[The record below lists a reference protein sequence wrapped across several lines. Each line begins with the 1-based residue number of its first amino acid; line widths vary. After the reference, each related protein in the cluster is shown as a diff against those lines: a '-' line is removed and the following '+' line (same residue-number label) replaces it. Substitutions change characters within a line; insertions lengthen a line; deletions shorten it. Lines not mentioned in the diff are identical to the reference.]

1 LIGYTVYETI
11 TIEKAEHVAWVTLNR
26 PESRNALNQKMC
38 KEITRACEAI
48 ASDPD
53 THVVVI
59 QGAGPAFCA
68 GADLKERQNM
78 SVEEMLARRVEGFTA
93 YAAIEA
99 LPMPVMAVVNGP
111 AYGSGAEI
119 AASCDFV
126 IASEKASFKYPEVGW
141 GTVGATQRL
150 PRIVGAR
157 MAKELLFTGRT
168 VDATEAQLL
177 GLVNQVHAS
186 EDLVEKAKAMAAG
199 IAKNN
204 PITTRLTKRSIDN
217 GLEST
222 RQGAMAIELIAIQE
236 NLRHSDWKKAIAGFG
251 QKTEEAGRG
260 A

>member
-1 LIGYTVYETI
+1 MYETI
-11 TIEKAEHVAWVTLNR
+11 TIDTTEQVAWLTLNR

-38 KEITRACEAI
+38 KEITRACEGF
-48 ASDPD
+48 ASDPNV
-53 THVVVI
+53 HVVVI

-168 VDATEAQLL
+168 VDAEEAKGL
-177 GLVNQVHAS
+177 GLVNQVFG
-186 EDLVEKAKAMAAG
+186 ELELMDKARTMAAG
-199 IAKNN
+199 MAKNN

-222 RQGAMAIELIAIQE
+222 RQGAMAIELLAIQE
-236 NLRHSDWKKAIAGFG
+236 NLRHSDWKKAIAAFG
-251 QKTEEAGRG
+251 QKTEGVGHDA
-260 A
+260 

>member
-1 LIGYTVYETI
+1 
-11 TIEKAEHVAWVTLNR
+11 
-26 PESRNALNQKMC
+26 
-38 KEITRACEAI
+38 
-48 ASDPD
+48 
-53 THVVVI
+53 VVI
-59 QGAGPAFCA
+59 QGAGLAFCA

-78 SVEEMLARRVEGFTA
+78 SVEEILARRVEGFTA

-99 LPMPVMAVVNGP
+99 LPMPVIAAVNGP

-168 VDATEAQLL
+168 VDAAEAKML
-177 GLVNQVHAS
+177 GLVNQVHQAG
-186 EDLVEKAKAMAAG
+186 DLIEKVQAMAAG

-217 GLEST
+217 GLEGT
-222 RQGAMAIELIAIQE
+222 RQGAMATELLAIQE
-236 NLRHSDWKKAIAGFG
+236 NLRNGNWKQAIAGFG
-251 QKTEEAGRG
+251 QKAEEAGRG
-260 A
+260 V

>member
-1 LIGYTVYETI
+1 MYETI
-11 TIEKAEHVAWVTLNR
+11 TIETTEKVVWLTLNR

-38 KEITRACEAI
+38 KEITRACETI
-48 ASDPD
+48 TSDPNV
-53 THVVVI
+53 HVVVI

-93 YAAIEA
+93 YASIEA
-99 LPMPVMAVVNGP
+99 LPMPVIAVVDGP

-126 IASEKASFKYPEVGW
+126 IASKKASFKYPEVGW

-168 VDATEAQLL
+168 VDATEAKLL
-177 GLVNQVHAS
+177 GLVNQVFDEQDLLEMARATAAS
-186 EDLVEKAKAMAAG
+186 

-204 PITTRLTKRSIDN
+204 PTTTRLTKRSIDN

-222 RQGAMAIELIAIQE
+222 RQGAMAIELLAIQE
-236 NLRHSDWKKAIAGFG
+236 NLRHGDWKKALAAFG
-251 QKTEEAGRG
+251 QKPERIGHDA
-260 A
+260 

>member
-1 LIGYTVYETI
+1 MYETI
-11 TIEKAEHVAWVTLNR
+11 TIETTEKVVWLTLNR

-38 KEITRACEAI
+38 KEITRACETI
-48 ASDPD
+48 ASDPNV
-53 THVVVI
+53 HVVVI

-93 YAAIEA
+93 YASIEA
-99 LPMPVMAVVNGP
+99 LPMPVIAVVDGP

-126 IASEKASFKYPEVGW
+126 IASKKASFKYPEVGW

-168 VDATEAQLL
+168 VDATEAKLL
-177 GLVNQVHAS
+177 GLVNQVFDEQDLLEMARATAAS
-186 EDLVEKAKAMAAG
+186 

-222 RQGAMAIELIAIQE
+222 RQGAMAIELLAIQE
-236 NLRHSDWKKAIAGFG
+236 NLRHGDWKKALAAFG
-251 QKTEEAGRG
+251 QKPERIGHDA
-260 A
+260 

>member
-1 LIGYTVYETI
+1 MYETI
-11 TIEKAEHVAWVTLNR
+11 TLETAEHIAWLTLNR

-38 KEITRACEAI
+38 KEITRACEEI
-48 ASDPD
+48 SSDPNV
-53 THVVVI
+53 HVVVI

-68 GADLKERQNM
+68 GADLKERQHM

-99 LPMPVMAVVNGP
+99 LPMPVVAVVNGP

-126 IASEKASFKYPEVGW
+126 IASERASFKYPEVGW

-168 VDATEAQLL
+168 VDAAEAKLL
-177 GLVNQVHAS
+177 GLANQVFQAQ
-186 EDLVEKAKAMAAG
+186 ELMEKARAIAAG

-217 GLEST
+217 GLEGT
-222 RQGAMAIELIAIQE
+222 RQGAMAIELLAIQE